1 MRVCVAL
8 GYVVVIVKVGVIG
21 KVNIYILYIYI
32 SEGPHKYRNSNL
44 FDCEMQLDFRQ
55 SAIDPLNRTHL
66 VCMTM
71 YVHISVCISHHTQY
85 EHCYCFYKI
94 NLHFV

>member
-1 MRVCVAL
+1 M

-21 KVNIYILYIYI
+21 KVNI
-32 SEGPHKYRNSNL
+32 YRNSNL